1 MTGAGGLPFTVRGQL
16 PDTKF
21 PVMVVMLNGWI
32 DASGAAAGAMEHLIS
47 VTTSEQLIEFDGDTF
62 IDYRARRPIMELRD
76 GVNTRIVWTCP
87 ELRTG
92 TDSEGNDLLLLT
104 GPEPD
109 AAWRHFADTVAALAK
124 QLGVE
129 KMIGMGAYPY
139 GSPHTRPVGMSA
151 TSPNAETIARL
162 AITANTLDAPAG
174 VTAILEHAMIAVGI
188 DAMSMWAQIPHY
200 VATMAYPAAS
210 ATLIDAVCLEA
221 GLSIDSSPLRRD
233 AGVQRER
240 LDQLVLGNPE
250 HAEMLGKL
258 EEAYDALH
266 GMSGTMKPD
275 DTAIPSVDEI
285 AAEVEQFLRDQQTG
299 G

>member
-1 MTGAGGLPFTVRGQL
+1 MNDTGGLPFTVEGQL
-16 PDTKF
+16 PETKF

-32 DASGAAAGAMEHLIS
+32 DASGAAAGAMEHLVS
-47 VTTSEQLIEFDGDTF
+47 VTNSEQLIEFDGDVF

-87 ELRTG
+87 QLRTG
-92 TDSEGNDLLLLT
+92 SDSEGNPLLLLT

-109 AAWRHFADTVAALAK
+109 AAWRYFAKTVAALAQ

-151 TSPNAETIARL
+151 TSPNEQTIARL

-200 VATMAYPAAS
+200 VSTMAYPAAS
-210 ATLIDAVCLEA
+210 ATLIDAVCLEG
-221 GLSIDSSPLRRD
+221 GLSIDSSPLRRE

-250 HAEMLGKL
+250 HAEMLSKL

-266 GMSGTMKPD
+266 GTLGSMKPD
-275 DTAIPSVDEI
+275 DSTIPSVDEI